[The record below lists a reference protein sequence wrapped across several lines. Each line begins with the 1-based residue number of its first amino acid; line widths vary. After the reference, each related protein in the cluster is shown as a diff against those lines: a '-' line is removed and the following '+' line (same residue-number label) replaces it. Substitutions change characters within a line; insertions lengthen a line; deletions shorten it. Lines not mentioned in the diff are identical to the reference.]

1 MNAFGASSESAP
13 VEAPTISSFCIAS
26 LIVVRPDV
34 CQATQTCT
42 SLLRLPI
49 QRSLVES

>member
-1 MNAFGASSESAP
+1 MRGELASAP
-13 VEAPTISSFCIAS
+13 AAAPTISSFSIAS
-26 LIVVRPDV
+26 WIVLMPDV

-49 QRSLVES
+49 QRSVVES